1 MNKKI
6 YVIAHRGAS
15 AYAPENTFPAFELA
29 LKMGSCGIE
38 TDIHCTKD
46 DVPVLIHDA
55 TVDRTTNGS
64 GRVNDLTLEEIKKLD
79 AGSWFSPEFSG
90 TQIPTLE
97 EFLRAFGKKVHLVL
111 EIKDKKATKKTFDL
125 VKDLGLLDD
134 STFISFNIDVLK
146 EIADLEPNANV
157 GFLTNYVDEELIKM
171 IKSINIRQICPY
183 APSLT
188 SSNVEMIRSYGLDIR
203 VWGVD
208 TEDIM
213 ERIVDLGIYTMTV
226 NFPDKLIEVL
236 RRRNII

>member
-29 LKMGSCGIE
+29 LKMDSCGIE

-46 DVPVLIHDA
+46 NVPVLIHDA

-64 GRVNDLTLEEIKKLD
+64 GKVNDFTLEEIKRLD
-79 AGSWFSPEFSG
+79 AGSWFSSEFAG

-97 EFLRAFGKKVHLVL
+97 EFLKVFGKKVYLVL
-111 EIKDKKATKKTFDL
+111 EIKDKKATRKTFEL
-125 VKDLGLLDD
+125 VRNLGLLDD
-134 STFISFNIDVLK
+134 STFISFNIEVLK
-146 EIADLEPNANV
+146 EIINLEPNANV
-157 GFLTNYVDEELIKM
+157 GFLTNYVDEEVIKM
-171 IKSINIRQICPY
+171 IKDIDIGQICPY

-188 SSNVEMIRSYGLDIR
+188 RSTVEMIRSYKLDIR

-213 ERIVDLGIYTMTV
+213 EKMIDLEIYTMTV
-226 NFPDKLIEVL
+226 NFPDKLIEAL
-236 RRRNII
+236 RRRGII

>member
-1 MNKKI
+1 MRKI
-6 YVIAHRGAS
+6 FVIAHRGAS

-46 DVPVLIHDA
+46 NIPVLIHDA

-79 AGSWFSPEFSG
+79 AGSWFSPEFAG
-90 TQIPTLE
+90 TQVPTLE
-97 EFLRAFGKKVHLVL
+97 EFLKAFGGKTHLVL
-111 EIKDKKATKKTFDL
+111 EIKDEKATEKTFTL

-134 STFISFNIDVLK
+134 STFISFNIKVLR
-146 EIADLEPNANV
+146 EIIKLEPNANV

-171 IKSINIRQICPY
+171 VKDSNIKQICPY
-183 APSLT
+183 APPLT
-188 SSNVEMIRSYGLDIR
+188 DSTVEMIRSYGLDIR

-208 TEDIM
+208 TEDVMGKMI
-213 ERIVDLGIYTMTV
+213 DLGIYTMTV
-226 NFPDKLIEVL
+226 NFPDKLIEAL
-236 RRRNII
+236 KKRGII